1 VLLSVDT
8 FLCNVEFLSLLLLY
22 FGSAIVG
29 DSYPG
34 LYILNFPSLTCEC
47 ILAC

>member
-1 VLLSVDT
+1 
-8 FLCNVEFLSLLLLY
+8 
-22 FGSAIVG
+22 VG